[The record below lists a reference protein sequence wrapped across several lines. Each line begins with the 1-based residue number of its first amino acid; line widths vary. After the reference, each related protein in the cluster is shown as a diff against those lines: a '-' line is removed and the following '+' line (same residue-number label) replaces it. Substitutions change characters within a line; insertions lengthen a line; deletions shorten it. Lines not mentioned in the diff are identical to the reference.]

1 MQVFVL
7 SFYLQYWILLMNS
20 SYYWPKFQEN
30 HIIMS
35 YLVILG
41 FNLFGKQKVGL
52 DSKQYDDKQFVQLKK
67 MVYTN

>member
-1 MQVFVL
+1 
-7 SFYLQYWILLMNS
+7 MNS
-20 SYYWPKFQEN
+20 CYYWPELEEN
-30 HIIMS
+30 HIIMP

-52 DSKQYDDKQFVQLKK
+52 DSKQYNYKQFVQLKK